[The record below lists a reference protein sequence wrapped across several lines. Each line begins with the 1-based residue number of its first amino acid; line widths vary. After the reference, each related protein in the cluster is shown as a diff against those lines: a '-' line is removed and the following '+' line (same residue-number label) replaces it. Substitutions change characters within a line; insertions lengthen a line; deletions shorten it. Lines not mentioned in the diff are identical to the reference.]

1 VDNTDPTAGSTTNLP
16 LDEQPMVLV
25 RKAIPMVEETA
36 MLQLSL
42 KQELGIGVLF
52 QAIPDS
58 TGRLYDVG
66 RRGDLTL

>member
-1 VDNTDPTAGSTTNLP
+1 
-16 LDEQPMVLV
+16 MVLV